1 MNWELIPLKDRDIAR
16 TFYIELPDIILAI
29 VIPFKGIRYEIRDP
43 HVAECVWMSL
53 SDGLY
58 LIYKDIN
65 DVEYISVD
73 AVDFYLKNPES
84 FLMERL
90 L

>member
-1 MNWELIPLKDRDIAR
+1 MNWELIPLKDYDIAR
-16 TFYIELPDIILAI
+16 TFYIELPDTILAI
-29 VIPFKGIRYEIRDP
+29 VIPFKSSGEEIRDA
-43 HVAECVWMSL
+43 HVAECVWMQL
-53 SDGLY
+53 SDGPY

-65 DVEYISVD
+65 NVEYISID